1 MRFKLGKKG
10 WLFEG
15 IMFFI
20 ILIILTTAFF
30 SLYKKYGQFP
40 DGYKIGDR
48 QFSLITAY
56 QKGEAALF
64 YIDQSAKYS
73 LEQSVYYL
81 AKSGGVSE
89 IEVSDAE
96 TFAGHECGKFND
108 AYVWYQVMKKDGKIN
123 AKECFNENSA
133 KDNLGYFFNNNLN
146 EYLLSYPRDI
156 PTGNYKYEFKDNLEI
171 IGLATLPVNINI
183 FKKEV
188 PEDFSTAIRDVKPKP
203 IDVKQLEKDTT
214 KPSEGFRDF
223 TGTDLCAKGSQCVLK
238 EEAFQQLVKAQNAA
252 VKKGIS
258 LEVYSAYRS
267 SEKQQALWNGDTP
280 ERYAQRYPDP
290 AVRVKY
296 VCNPAGGEAKCP
308 HLSGDVVDVRL
319 KGKTTKTMS
328 SADWN
333 NLYSAMTSAD
343 SNKQPLWVKY
353 SNEPWHF
360 ECCNTPRYARA
371 IQQGVTSIV

>member
-123 AKECFNENSA
+123 TKECFNENSA
-133 KDNLGYFFNNNLN
+133 
-146 EYLLSYPRDI
+146 
-156 PTGNYKYEFKDNLEI
+156 KDNLEI

>member
-1 MRFKLGKKG
+1 MAVVSS
-10 WLFEG
+10 
-15 IMFFI
+15 
-20 ILIILTTAFF
+20 TTSNDFTMVGSS
-30 SLYKKYGQFP
+30 SLRM
-40 DGYKIGDR
+40 IGASDY
-48 QFSLITAY
+48 AE
-56 QKGEAALF
+56 KMLF

-73 LEQSVYYL
+73 LEQSVYDL
-81 AKSGGVSE
+81 AKNGGVSE

-96 TFAGHECGKFND
+96 TFAGYGCGKFND
-108 AYVWYQVMKKDGKIN
+108 AYVWYQIGKQGDTYN
-123 AKECFNENSA
+123 PKNCFNENSA
-133 KDNLGYFFNNNLN
+133 QNNLAYLFN
-146 EYLLSYPRDI
+146 SYLNKYLLNYPYSV
-156 PTGNYKYEFKDNLEI
+156 PTDNYNYQFKNNLEI
-171 IGLATLPVNINI
+171 IGLAALPININI

-188 PEDFSTAIRDVKPKP
+188 PEDFSTAARDVKPKP
-203 IDVKQLEKDTT
+203 IDIKQLDKDTT

-223 TGTDLCAKGSQCVLK
+223 TGTDLCAKGSRCVLK
-238 EEAFQQLVKAQNAA
+238 EDAFQQLVKAQDAA

-258 LEVYSAYRS
+258 IEVYSAYRS
-267 SEKQQALWNGDTP
+267 SERQQALWNGDTP

-290 AVRVKY
+290 TVRVKY
-296 VCNPAGGEAKCP
+296 VCNPAGGEIKCP

-319 KGKTTKTMS
+319 KGKTTGTMS

-333 NLYSAMTSAD
+333 SLYSIMTSAD